1 MGCATESSL
10 GNSLAQDIL
19 MLTVFMSSKSSCAN
33 STKKKCIGAKKYK
46 DTLFA
51 TGHFLAYIAED

>member
-1 MGCATESSL
+1 MESSL

-19 MLTVFMSSKSSCAN
+19 MLTIFMSSKNSCAN
-33 STKKKCIGAKKYK
+33 SAKKEFIQAKKPK

-51 TGHFLAYIAED
+51 TGHFLVYIADG